1 MYAMPSASPD
11 PHHLQRFV
19 TAQDPVYDRVRSE
32 LQAGAKRSHWMWF
45 IFPQIAGLGH
55 SAMAQKYAIA
65 SRDEAVAYL
74 RHPVL
79 GPRLKECTELVLAVQ
94 DRSIHYILGS
104 PDDVKFCSS
113 MTLFA
118 AVAGD
123 NAVFRDAIARYYA
136 GQVDRKTLDI
146 LSGAT

>member
-1 MYAMPSASPD
+1 MPSASSD
-11 PHHLQRFV
+11 PYDLQRFV
-19 TAQDPVYDRVRSE
+19 TAQDPVYDRVREE
-32 LQAGAKRSHWMWF
+32 LQAGAKRSHWMWL

-55 SAMAQKYAIA
+55 SVMAQKYAIA
-65 SRDEAVAYL
+65 SPDEAVAYL

-94 DRSIHYILGS
+94 DRSIHAILGS
-104 PDDVKFCSS
+104 PDDAKFCSS

-118 AVAGD
+118 EVAEA

-136 GQVDRKTLDI
+136 GRVDQRTLDI
-146 LSGAT
+146 LRGAT

>member
-1 MYAMPSASPD
+1 MPSAPSD
-11 PHHLQRFV
+11 PYDLQRFV
-19 TAQDPVYDRVRSE
+19 TAQDPVYHRVCDE
-32 LQAGAKRSHWMWF
+32 LRAGAKRSHWMWF

-55 SAMAQKYAIA
+55 STMAQKYAIA

-74 RHPVL
+74 RHSVL
-79 GPRLKECTELVLAVQ
+79 GPRLRECTELVLAVQ
-94 DRSIHYILGS
+94 DRSIHAILGS

-118 AVAGD
+118 AVIED

-136 GQVDRKTLDI
+136 GRVDQKTLDI
-146 LSGAT
+146 LRGAT

>member
-1 MYAMPSASPD
+1 MPSASSD
-11 PHHLQRFV
+11 PYGLQRFV
-19 TAQDPVYDRVRSE
+19 TAQDPVYDRVCDE
-32 LQAGAKRSHWMWF
+32 LRAGAKRSPWMWF

-65 SRDEAVAYL
+65 SRGEAVAYL

-94 DRSIHYILGS
+94 DRSIHAILGS

-118 AVAGD
+118 EAAED
-123 NAVFRDAIARYYA
+123 NAVFRDAIAWYYA
-136 GQVDRKTLDI
+136 GLFDQRTLDI
-146 LSGAT
+146 LRGAT